1 MYYSESQHMEI
12 SREDAQKRPTLTKWW
27 MTQDAME
34 DREIWSMSWNTE
46 HARPDDDDDDE
57 EKSYTRNDGVILS
70 AVCVGCRLC
79 VLGWNCT
86 SQVAECNLKLKDVKC
101 TLHVA
106 RCMLQVA
113 CYRLQAAGTG
123 YWLQLQVV
131 GCLPPVT
138 FCKVTNWQ
146 KLYSGM
152 SKSNIFQFKIT

>member
-1 MYYSESQHMEI
+1 
-12 SREDAQKRPTLTKWW
+12 
-27 MTQDAME
+27 ME

-70 AVCVGCRLC
+70 AVLVYTFVSVGCRLC

-131 GCLPPVT
+131 ACLPPVT

-152 SKSNIFQFKIT
+152 SKSNIFQLKITSIKNRIWCQNGANSENTKPTIFMF